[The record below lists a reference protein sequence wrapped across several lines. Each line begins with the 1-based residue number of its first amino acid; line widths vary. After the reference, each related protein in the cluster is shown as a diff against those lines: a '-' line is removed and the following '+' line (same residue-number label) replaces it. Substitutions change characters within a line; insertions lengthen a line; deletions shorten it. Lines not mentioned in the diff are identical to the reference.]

1 MPPTAILSL
10 FYLSKF
16 LLKINKNQKN
26 VIKKTYEKNL
36 FSYSHKQTLYL
47 RLYIIFLSFYLNV
60 QRDLVYI

>member
-26 VIKKTYEKNL
+26 VIKKTYEKN
-36 FSYSHKQTLYL
+36 SSVTLINKHYNL
-47 RLYIIFLSFYLNV
+47 
-60 QRDLVYI
+60 DCT

>member
-36 FSYSHKQTLYL
+36 FCYSHKQTL
-47 RLYIIFLSFYLNV
+47 
-60 QRDLVYI
+60 

>member
-36 FSYSHKQTLYL
+36 FSLYSHKQTL
-47 RLYIIFLSFYLNV
+47 
-60 QRDLVYI
+60 